1 MKPTLVIMAAGMGS
15 RYGGL
20 KQLDKLGP
28 AGESIMDYSVF
39 DAIRAGFGKVVFV
52 IRHAFAEQFKEQ
64 VLQKYQKAIDTAVVY
79 QEIDSLPEGFTAPD
93 ERTKP
98 WGTNHA
104 LMMAASEIEGPFAV
118 INADDFYG
126 REAFQTMSDYLSQLP
141 ADSRGAYCM
150 VAYDIESTLTAEGSV
165 SRGVC
170 KASPEGYLMHIT
182 EHKNIHE
189 NESHEIVSMH
199 DGKKL
204 SIARGTLVSMNLWG
218 FTPDY
223 LEHSERLFADFLR
236 DHINEPTSEFF
247 IPTVV
252 DTLIRQGLA
261 QVQVLSTDARWFG
274 ATYASDR
281 DMVIEHLAKLTD
293 AGEYPSP
300 LL

>member
-1 MKPTLVIMAAGMGS
+1 MKPTLVIMAAGLGS

-20 KQLDKLGP
+20 KQLDRLGP

-52 IRHAFAEQFKEQ
+52 IRHAFAEQFAEQ
-64 VLQKYQKAIDTAVVY
+64 VLQKYQGIVETAVVY
-79 QEIDSLPEGFTAPD
+79 QEIDSLPIGFHSPA

-104 LMMAASEIEGPFAV
+104 LMMAAPEIKGPFAV

-126 REAFQTMSDYLSQLP
+126 REAFQIMSNYLSQLP
-141 ADSRGAYCM
+141 IGSRGAYCM
-150 VAYDIESTLTAEGSV
+150 VAYDIQSTLTAEGSV

-189 NESHEIVSMH
+189 TESKEIVSIH

-223 LEHSERLFADFLR
+223 LEYSNTLFIDFLKE
-236 DHINEPTSEFF
+236 HANEPASEFF

-261 QVQVLSTDARWFG
+261 QVQVLRTDARWFG
-274 ATYASDR
+274 ATYVSDR
-281 DMVIEHLAKLTD
+281 DMVIAHLSQLTR
-293 AGEYPSP
+293 AGEYPTP